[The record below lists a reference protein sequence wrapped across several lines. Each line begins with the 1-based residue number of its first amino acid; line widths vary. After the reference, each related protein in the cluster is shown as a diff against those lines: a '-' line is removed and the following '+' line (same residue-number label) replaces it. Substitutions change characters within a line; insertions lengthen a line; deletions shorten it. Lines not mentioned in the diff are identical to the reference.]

1 MKNFNKKNI
10 KEFSSS
16 YINYLKELL
25 DEIDILKVEECF
37 EILELARK
45 NKKNIFVLGNGGSAS
60 TASHI
65 ANDFGLAAL
74 KVSHLNFS
82 DPYKVIS
89 LSDNNAIVTA
99 LGNDNGFENIFIE
112 QLKVLYNP
120 GDIIIVISASGNSTN
135 LINAC
140 DWVKENGG
148 TTIGWL
154 GFDGGKLLNLVDC
167 SLLIKT
173 PKGQYAPVEDVHLI
187 INHMLVSWMH
197 IHLTNNS

>member
-10 KEFSSS
+10 KEFSLS
-16 YINYLKELL
+16 YIDYLKGLL
-25 DEIDILKVEECF
+25 DEIDVSKVEECF
-37 EILELARK
+37 KILELARR

-74 KVSHLNFS
+74 KVSHLNNS

-99 LGNDNGFENIFIE
+99 LGNDNGFENIFVE

-120 GDIIIVISASGNSTN
+120 GDIIIVISASGNSAN

-140 DWVKENGG
+140 NWVNQNSG
-148 TTIGWL
+148 TSIGWL

-167 SLLIKT
+167 PLLIKT
-173 PKGQYAPVEDVHLI
+173 PKGQYAPVEDLHLI
-187 INHMLVSWMH
+187 INHILVSWMH
-197 IHLTNNS
+197 IHLINNI